1 MSVGLKKQQVVPVG
15 PYRKVSQ
22 AYFIGGPVDK
32 LSIQKVK
39 GVLTLILI
47 ANLVVAAVKI
57 IAGQLIQSA
66 SLTADGLHSLTDGVS
81 NVVGL
86 IGIWFAAQPVD
97 ENHPYGHRKYEFLTG
112 LFIGFM
118 LLLIAG
124 FVLYD
129 ASLKFI
135 QPVVPEITF
144 ASLVAL
150 IATLGV
156 NIFVCIYE
164 YRQGT
169 KLGSAI
175 LIADSLH
182 TRSDVYVS
190 LSVLLTLLGIKY
202 GLPPI
207 IDPIASLVV
216 VGFIIK
222 AALQI
227 IRSTS
232 EVLVDAAVAD
242 SDTIRDIT
250 LGFPEVRGVHD
261 IRSRGT
267 ERDLYIDMHVLLEPE
282 MGIAASHD
290 LCHAVEQKICQE
302 LKVRARVMIHIEPYK
317 PMKSANLKLSI

>member
-1 MSVGLKKQQVVPVG
+1 M
-15 PYRKVSQ
+15 
-22 AYFIGGPVDK
+22 DK

-39 GVLTLILI
+39 TVLTIILI
-47 ANLVVAAVKI
+47 ANLAVAAVKI

-66 SLTADGLHSLTDGVS
+66 SLTADGFHSLTDGIS

-124 FVLYD
+124 LVLYD
-129 ASLKFI
+129 ASQKFL
-135 QPVVPEITF
+135 QPVVPEISV

-150 IATLGV
+150 IATLGI
-156 NIFVCIYE
+156 NIFVSLYE
-164 YRQGT
+164 YRQGK

-190 LSVLLTLLGIKY
+190 ISVLLTLLGIKY

-207 IDPIASLVV
+207 IDPLASLVV

-232 EVLVDAAVAD
+232 DVLVDAAVAD
-242 SDTIRDIT
+242 SDLIRDIT

-267 ERDLYIDMHVLLEPE
+267 EHDLYIDMHVLLEPE
-282 MGIAASHD
+282 MGIAASHE
-290 LCHAVEQKICQE
+290 LCLAVEKKICQE
-302 LKVRARVMIHIEPYK
+302 LNVRARVMIHIEPYK
-317 PMKSANLKLSI
+317 SGKSPGLTLSI

>member
-1 MSVGLKKQQVVPVG
+1 M
-15 PYRKVSQ
+15 
-22 AYFIGGPVDK
+22 DK
-32 LSIQKVK
+32 LALQKVK
-39 GVLTLILI
+39 RVLIIILF
-47 ANLVVAAVKI
+47 ANLAVAAVKI

-66 SLTADGLHSLTDGVS
+66 SLTADGFHSLTDGIS

-135 QPVVPEITF
+135 QPTVPEISV

-156 NIFVCIYE
+156 NIFVCVYE
-164 YRQGT
+164 YRQGK
-169 KLGSAI
+169 KLCSSI

-190 LSVLLTLLGIKY
+190 ISVLLTLLGIKY

-222 AALQI
+222 AAIQI

-242 SDTIRDIT
+242 TEVIRDIA
-250 LGFPEVRGVHD
+250 LGFSDVRGVHD

-267 ERDLYIDMHVLLEPE
+267 DQDLYIDMHVLLEPE
-282 MGIAASHD
+282 MGIAASHE
-290 LCHAVEQKICQE
+290 LCHAVEKKICQE
-302 LKVRARVMIHIEPYK
+302 LKVRARVMIHIEPYESGE
-317 PMKSANLKLSI
+317 SATPKLTV

>member
-1 MSVGLKKQQVVPVG
+1 M
-15 PYRKVSQ
+15 
-22 AYFIGGPVDK
+22 DK
-32 LSIQKVK
+32 FSLQKVK
-39 GVLTLILI
+39 RVLIIILF
-47 ANLVVAAVKI
+47 ANLAVAAVKI

-66 SLTADGLHSLTDGVS
+66 SLTADGFHSLTDGIS

-86 IGIWFAAQPVD
+86 IGIWFAAQPID

-129 ASLKFI
+129 ASLKFMH
-135 QPVVPEITF
+135 PTTPEVSWS
-144 ASLVAL
+144 SLVAL
-150 IATLGV
+150 IATLCV
-156 NIFVCIYE
+156 NVFVCVYE
-164 YRQGT
+164 YQQGK

-190 LSVLLTLLGIKY
+190 LSVLLTLVGIQN

-222 AALQI
+222 AAIQI

-232 EVLVDAAVAD
+232 DVLVDAAVAD
-242 SDTIRDIT
+242 SEVIRDIT
-250 LGFPEVRGVHD
+250 LGFADVRGVHD
-261 IRSRGT
+261 IRSRGSDQ
-267 ERDLYIDMHVLLEPE
+267 DLYIDMHVLLEPE
-282 MGIAASHD
+282 MGIAASHE

-302 LKVRARVMIHIEPYK
+302 LKVRARVMIHIEPYESSE
-317 PMKSANLKLSI
+317 SATPKLTV

>member
-1 MSVGLKKQQVVPVG
+1 MEGFTGVFF
-15 PYRKVSQ
+15 YERAIMHFRRKELNDLV
-22 AYFIGGPVDK
+22 AK
-32 LSIQKVK
+32 SIEKVK
-39 GVLTLILI
+39 NVLWLILV
-47 ANLVVAAVKI
+47 ANLAVAAVKI

-66 SLTADGLHSLTDGVS
+66 SLTADGFHSLTDGVS

-86 IGIWFAAQPVD
+86 IGIWFAAQPID

-124 FVLYD
+124 IVLYEAGSKFVD
-129 ASLKFI
+129 PTIPHISLS
-135 QPVVPEITF
+135 
-144 ASLVAL
+144 SLVAL
-150 IATLGV
+150 VVTLCV

-164 YRQGT
+164 YRQG
-169 KLGSAI
+169 KQLGSSI

-190 LSVLLTLLGIKY
+190 ISVLLALLGIKY

-207 IDPIASLVV
+207 IDPIASLIVA
-216 VGFIIK
+216 GFIIK
-222 AALQI
+222 AAIEI

-242 SDTIRDIT
+242 SDVIRDIA
-250 LGFPEVRGVHD
+250 LCFNEVRGVHD

-267 ERDLYIDMHVLLEPE
+267 DQELYIDMHVLIDPK
-282 MGIAASHD
+282 MGIAESHQ
-290 LCHAVEQKICQE
+290 LSHAVEQKICHE
-302 LKVRARVMIHIEPYK
+302 LNVRARVMIHMEPYEHIDSTAPK
-317 PMKSANLKLSI
+317 ALI